1 MTTFFQDAVALIT
14 GGGRGIGKAC
24 ALRFAEL
31 GADVAIVSRT
41 PAELERTRQ
50 EIEQRTGRRVLA
62 FAGDVSAEASVVE
75 LFRRARTELG
85 PVKFLVNNAATFHVA
100 AVTELG
106 VEAFDEVMAVNARG
120 TFLCSRELLRHPV
133 DGGAIV
139 NISSLGGVRRTEKF
153 PGLAA
158 YVASKF
164 AVVGLTEALAVE
176 SIKLGVRTNAIAPGA
191 VNTEMLRQVAPHLGT
206 STQPE
211 DIANSV
217 VMLCDGNLS
226 RRINGSLLEI
236 YSNESRP

>member
-1 MTTFFQDAVALIT
+1 MSSSFQESVALIT

-24 ALRFAEL
+24 ARRFAEL

-41 PAELERTRQ
+41 RVELEQ
-50 EIEQRTGRRVLA
+50 AKHEIESQTGRRVLPW
-62 FAGDVSAEASVVE
+62 AGDISTEASVVE
-75 LFRRARTELG
+75 LFRATREQLG

-100 AVTELG
+100 PVTQLS

-120 TFLCSRELLRHPV
+120 TFLCARELLRHPV
-133 DGGAIV
+133 ADGAIV

-191 VNTEMLRQVAPHLGT
+191 VNTEMLRQVAPHLRT

-211 DIANSV
+211 DIANTV
-217 VMLCDGNLS
+217 VMLCDADVS

-236 YSNESRP
+236 YSNET

>member
-1 MTTFFQDAVALIT
+1 MTTSFQNTVALVT

-41 PAELERTRQ
+41 RAELEQ
-50 EIEQRTGRRVLA
+50 VKEDIESRTGRRVLA
-62 FAGDVSAEASVVE
+62 LAGDVSVEASVAEV
-75 LFRRARTELG
+75 FRAAREQLG
-85 PVKFLVNNAATFHVA
+85 PVKFLVNNAAIFRIA
-100 AVTELG
+100 PATELS
-106 VEAFDEVMAVNARG
+106 VEAFDEVLGVNARG
-120 TFLCSRELLRHPV
+120 TFLCARELLRHPV
-133 DGGAIV
+133 AGGAIV

-191 VNTEMLRQVAPHLGT
+191 VNTEMLREVAPHLRT

-211 DIANSV
+211 DIANTV

-236 YSNESRP
+236 YSNES

>member
-1 MTTFFQDAVALIT
+1 MHSSFQDSVALVT

-41 PAELERTRQ
+41 LAELEQTQQ
-50 EIEQRTGRRVLA
+50 EIGSRTGRRVLPWV
-62 FAGDVSAEASVVE
+62 GDVSTEASVAE
-75 LFRRARTELG
+75 LFHAAREQLG
-85 PVKFLVNNAATFHVA
+85 PVKFLVNNAATFHIA
-100 AVTELG
+100 PVTQLS

-120 TFLCSRELLRHPV
+120 TFLCARELLRRPV
-133 DGGAIV
+133 ADGAIV

-191 VNTEMLRQVAPHLGT
+191 VNTEMLRQVAPHLRT

-211 DIANSV
+211 DIASTV
-217 VMLCDGNLS
+217 VMLCDASLS
-226 RRINGSLLEI
+226 RRINGSLIEI
-236 YSNESRP
+236 YSNES

>member
-1 MTTFFQDAVALIT
+1 MTNFFQNTVALIT

-24 ALRFAEL
+24 AVRFAEL

-41 PAELERTRQ
+41 PAELERAKH
-50 EIEQRTGRRVLA
+50 EIEARTGRRVLA
-62 FAGDVSAEASVVE
+62 SPGDISAEASVVE
-75 LFRRARTELG
+75 LFRAAREQLG
-85 PVKFLVNNAATFHVA
+85 PVKFLVNNAATFHIA
-100 AVTELG
+100 AAAELT

-120 TFLCSRELLRHPV
+120 TFLCARELLRYPV
-133 DGGAIV
+133 AGGAII

-176 SIKLGVRTNAIAPGA
+176 SIKLGIRTNVIAPGA
-191 VNTEMLRQVAPHLGT
+191 VNTEMLRQVAPHLRT

-211 DIANSV
+211 DIANTV
-217 VMLCDGNLS
+217 VTLCDGNLS
-226 RRINGSLLEI
+226 RHLNGSLLEI
-236 YSNESRP
+236 YSKDS

>member
-1 MTTFFQDAVALIT
+1 MENSFQDGVALVT

-41 PAELERTRQ
+41 RDELERAGH
-50 EIEQRTGRRVLA
+50 EIEARTGRRVLPVT
-62 FAGDVSAEASVVE
+62 GDVSDEASVARF
-75 LFRRARTELG
+75 FRAAREQLG

-100 AVTELG
+100 AVTELAVG
-106 VEAFDEVMAVNARG
+106 AFDEVMAVNARG

-133 DGGAIV
+133 AGGAIV

-176 SIKLGVRTNAIAPGA
+176 SIKLGIRTNAIAPGA

-206 STQPE
+206 STEPE
-211 DIANSV
+211 DIANTV
-217 VMLCDGNLS
+217 TMLCDGILS
-226 RRINGSLLEI
+226 RRINGTLVEI
-236 YSNESRP
+236 YSNE

>member
-1 MTTFFQDAVALIT
+1 MTTSFQGAVALVT

-41 PAELERTRQ
+41 QAELERTRH
-50 EIEQRTGRRVLA
+50 EIESRTGRRVLA
-62 FAGDVSAEASVVE
+62 VTGDVSAEASVVE
-75 LFRRARTELG
+75 LFRAARERLG

-106 VEAFDEVMAVNARG
+106 VDAFDEVMAVNARG
-120 TFLCSRELLRHPV
+120 TFLCAREFLRHPV
-133 DGGAIV
+133 AGGAIV

-211 DIANSV
+211 DIAKTV
-217 VMLCDGNLS
+217 TMLCDDDLS
-226 RRINGSLLEI
+226 RRINGSLVEI
-236 YSNESRP
+236 YSNE

>member
-1 MTTFFQDAVALIT
+1 MKPVFQDTVALIT

-24 ALRFAEL
+24 AHRFAEL
-31 GADVAIVSRT
+31 GADVAIMSRT
-41 PAELERTRQ
+41 GAELERARH
-50 EIEQRTGRRVLA
+50 EIESRTGRRVLA
-62 FAGDVSAEASVVE
+62 LIGDVSAEASVAEV
-75 LFRRARTELG
+75 FRAARQQLG

-100 AVTELG
+100 AVTQLR

-120 TFLCSRELLRHPV
+120 TFLCARELLRHPV
-133 DGGAIV
+133 ADGAIV
-139 NISSLGGVRRTEKF
+139 NISSLSGVRRTEKF

-176 SIKLGVRTNAIAPGA
+176 SIKLGIRTNAIAPGA
-191 VNTEMLRQVAPHLGT
+191 VNTEMLRRVAPHLRT

-211 DIANSV
+211 DIANTV
-217 VMLCDGNLS
+217 VTLCDGNLS

-236 YSNESRP
+236 YSNES

>member
-1 MTTFFQDAVALIT
+1 
-14 GGGRGIGKAC
+14 
-24 ALRFAEL
+24 
-31 GADVAIVSRT
+31 
-41 PAELERTRQ
+41 
-50 EIEQRTGRRVLA
+50 
-62 FAGDVSAEASVVE
+62 
-75 LFRRARTELG
+75 
-85 PVKFLVNNAATFHVA
+85 VKFLVNNAATFHVTP
-100 AVTELG
+100 VPQLS
-106 VEAFDEVMAVNARG
+106 VEAFDEVMAVNVRG
-120 TFLCSRELLRHPV
+120 TFLCARELLRHPV

-191 VNTEMLRQVAPHLGT
+191 VNTEMLREVAPHLRT
-206 STQPE
+206 STEPE

-217 VMLCDGNLS
+217 LTLCDGTLS

-236 YSNESRP
+236 YSNES

>member
-1 MTTFFQDAVALIT
+1 
-14 GGGRGIGKAC
+14 
-24 ALRFAEL
+24 
-31 GADVAIVSRT
+31 
-41 PAELERTRQ
+41 
-50 EIEQRTGRRVLA
+50 VLA
-62 FAGDVSAEASVVE
+62 LVGDVSIEAHVIEV
-75 LFRRARTELG
+75 FDAVRGQLG

-100 AVTELG
+100 AVPQLS

-120 TFLCSRELLRHPV
+120 TFLCARELLRHPV
-133 DGGAIV
+133 ADGAIV

-176 SIKLGVRTNAIAPGA
+176 SIKLGIRTNAIAPGA
-191 VNTEMLRQVAPHLGT
+191 VNTEMLRQVAPHLRT

-211 DIANSV
+211 DIAHSV
-217 VMLCDGNLS
+217 VTLCDGTLS

-236 YSNESRP
+236 YSNES

>member
-1 MTTFFQDAVALIT
+1 MENFFQDGVALVT

-41 PAELERTRQ
+41 RDELDRTRH
-50 EIEQRTGRRVLA
+50 EIEARTGRRVLA
-62 FAGDVSAEASVVE
+62 VTGDVSSEASVSE
-75 LFRRARTELG
+75 LFRATREQLG

-100 AVTELG
+100 PVTQLP

-120 TFLCSRELLRHPV
+120 TFLCARELLRHPV
-133 DGGAIV
+133 AGGAIV

-164 AVVGLTEALAVE
+164 AIVGLTEALAVE
-176 SIKLGVRTNAIAPGA
+176 SIKLGIRTNAIAPGA
-191 VNTEMLRQVAPHLGT
+191 VNTEMLRQVAPHLRT

-211 DIANSV
+211 DIANTV
-217 VMLCDGNLS
+217 VMLCDGNQS
-226 RRINGSLLEI
+226 RRINGTLVEI
-236 YSNESRP
+236 YSNES